1 MFRGL
6 VLAAAIVGL
15 ITVGLVGGQQAAEAQ
30 QTASATRSLPSEVE
44 GGGTLTVTISV
55 ANYGGIGQLTE
66 TFPGDFTFEGSSPEV
81 TPSGQTLTFNLV
93 GDTSVSYTLTA
104 PTTPGSRSGFGGNL
118 EPAVGDGVSV
128 GGPSSVEVT
137 VTTPPAQP
145 TASATRSLPS
155 EVEGGGTLTV
165 TISVADYGG
174 LGQLTETFDSDFT
187 FVSSS
192 PEVTPSGQTLTFNL
206 VGDTSVSYTLT
217 APTTPG
223 SRSGF
228 GGNLEPAVG
237 DGVSVGG
244 PSSVEVTVTTPPAQ
258 PTASATRSFSPSEV
272 EPDDQLVVT
281 ISVADYGGIG
291 QLTETFPGDFTFE
304 GSSPEVEPSGQTL
317 TFNLVGDTSVSYTLT
332 APTTP
337 GSRSGFMG
345 NLEPAE
351 GDGVRVGGP
360 SSVHVRVVAP
370 EPDPEP
376 QVNRAPVFPG
386 SSTTRSID
394 ENSTS
399 GANVGTP
406 VTASDPDR
414 DTLTYSVTGTDAGS
428 FTINSGTGQITVG
441 AGTTLDYETKASYM
455 VTVGVTDGSED
466 DSIDVTITVTNVVE
480 LGMVSGDA
488 TAEYA
493 ENGMEAVATY
503 TADGPVTAGW
513 SVSGADMDDFGI
525 SNEGVLSFAS
535 APDFEAPADA
545 DTNNVYMVTVKAE
558 AGGEMDMVDVTVMVT
573 NVDEIGTLSGPETV
587 SNYMEN
593 SEDPVGTYTVS
604 GGSMSEMANLTLE
617 GDDAGDFS
625 ISSAGVLSFRSSP
638 DFENPTDADMDNTY
652 MVTVKAEAGGEM
664 AMQPVTVTVT
674 NVDETTEPEPDTL
687 MERYDTNK
695 DGEIQKSEV
704 ISAIN
709 DYLFGEVG
717 IISKAD
723 VIRLINLYLFG

>member
-1 MFRGL
+1 MSSSPEVTPSGQTLTFNLLADTFVSYTLTAPTTTETTSISGFSGTLEPAEGDGVTVRGPSS
-6 VLAAAIVGL
+6 V
-15 ITVGLVGGQQAAEAQ
+15 TVSAPAQ

-55 ANYGGIGQLTE
+55 AGYGGIGQLTE
-66 TFPGDFTFEGSSPEV
+66 TFPGDFTFVSSSPEV
-81 TPSGQTLTFNLV
+81 EPSGQTLTFNLV
-93 GDTSVSYTLTA
+93 GDRSVSYTLTA
-104 PTTPGSRSGFGGNL
+104 PTTTETISISGFAGTLG
-118 EPAVGDGVSV
+118 PAEGDVV
-128 GGPSSVEVT
+128 TVLGPSSVT
-137 VTTPPAQP
+137 VSAPAQQ

-165 TISVADYGG
+165 TISVAG
-174 LGQLTETFDSDFT
+174 
-187 FVSSS
+187 
-192 PEVTPSGQTLTFNL
+192 
-206 VGDTSVSYTLT
+206 
-217 APTTPG
+217 
-223 SRSGF
+223 
-228 GGNLEPAVG
+228 
-237 DGVSVGG
+237 
-244 PSSVEVTVTTPPAQ
+244 
-258 PTASATRSFSPSEV
+258 
-272 EPDDQLVVT
+272 
-281 ISVADYGGIG
+281 YGGIG
-291 QLTETFPGDFTFE
+291 QLTETFPGDFTFVS
-304 GSSPEVEPSGQTL
+304 SSPEVEPSGQTL
-317 TFNLVGDTSVSYTLT
+317 TFNLVGDRSVSYTLT
-332 APTTP
+332 APTTTETI
-337 GSRSGFMG
+337 SISGFAG
-345 NLEPAE
+345 TLGPAE
-351 GDGVRVGGP
+351 GDVVTVRGP
-360 SSVHVRVVAP
+360 SSVTVRVVAP
-370 EPDPEP
+370 EPEP
-376 QVNRAPVFPG
+376 QVNRAPAFPG

-503 TADGPVTAGW
+503 TADGPVTVGW
-513 SVSGADMDDFGI
+513 SVSGADMDDFDI

-535 APDFEAPADA
+535 APDFENPTDA
-545 DTNNVYMVTVKAE
+545 DMDNTYMVTVKAE
-558 AGGEMDMVDVTVMVT
+558 AGGEMEMVAVTVMVT

-664 AMQPVTVTVT
+664 AMQPVTVTVS

-704 ISAIN
+704 ITAIN